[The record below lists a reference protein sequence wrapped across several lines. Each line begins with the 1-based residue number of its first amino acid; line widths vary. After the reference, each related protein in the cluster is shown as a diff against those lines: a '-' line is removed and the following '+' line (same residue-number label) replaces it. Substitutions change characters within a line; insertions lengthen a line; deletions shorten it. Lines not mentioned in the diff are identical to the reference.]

1 MCLASSGIME
11 KEGKHDSAFNDN
23 FERITS
29 CKNCRFVENDKFS
42 GGQKLQ
48 TNDTSDH

>member
-1 MCLASSGIME
+1 M
-11 KEGKHDSAFNDN
+11 SADN